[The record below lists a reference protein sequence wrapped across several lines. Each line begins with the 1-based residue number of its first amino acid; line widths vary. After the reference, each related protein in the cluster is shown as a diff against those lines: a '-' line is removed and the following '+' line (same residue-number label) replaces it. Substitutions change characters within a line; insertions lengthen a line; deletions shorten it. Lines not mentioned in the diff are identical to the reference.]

1 MFCSSVLVSEIQLN
15 VIITVHK
22 TLPERHVKQ
31 FSELGPLWP
40 VVFVQPL
47 PTPPPSALPRGHSR
61 GRHSRSR
68 QTESAPGGG
77 GRPPPKPCIRSSR
90 TICRR
95 LDSGSPEVGSGQC
108 FQAWDP
114 PSPYPGPSAPTT
126 GSPTFMSRQ
135 RR

>member
-68 QTESAPGGG
+68 QTESVPGGG

-90 TICRR
+90 TICR
-95 LDSGSPEVGSGQC
+95 LAVLTLAPLKWGLGSASR
-108 FQAWDP
+108 
-114 PSPYPGPSAPTT
+114 PGTLPAPTQD
-126 GSPTFMSRQ
+126 PQRPRQ
-135 RR
+135 APRPS